1 MKRHIVTFL
10 IIALIKSG
18 LLFLI
23 ILLGEW
29 IPSAFGI
36 LRFIVFFIFI
46 WLIDLIVLKKK
57 LIEFIN
63 PNWIKYT
70 LYLFG
75 TYSMIIFIT
84 GPMFLLY
91 NLILNIQP
99 DSETK
104 TPTVAIIGFLII
116 GLIISTIN
124 SVLILKREKN
134 N

>member
-75 TYSMIIFIT
+75 TYSMVIFIT

>member
-75 TYSMIIFIT
+75 TYSMVIFIT

-124 SVLILKREKN
+124 SVLILNREKN